1 MSTRE
6 LKICLMLALIFGA
19 GLFTGVLLDRKF
31 AAPEPMAGR
40 PRNAG
45 RNAPPRDQ
53 VMAEMKATVGF
64 TPQQEER
71 VGKILDGWWDQ
82 QKEVRVDAMQKR
94 MAIFEQMMPLVRTNL
109 TSDQI
114 PAFNKMEDRVRRRLR
129 QMLNRAN

>member
-6 LKICLMLALIFGA
+6 LKVGLMLALIFGA
-19 GLFTGVLLDRKF
+19 GIFTGVLLDRNF
-31 AAPEPMAGR
+31 AARDPVAGR

-45 RNAPPRDQ
+45 RNVPSRDH

-82 QKEVRVDAMQKR
+82 QKEVRVDAMKKR
-94 MAIFEQMMPLVRTNL
+94 LEIFEQMMPMVRTNL
-109 TSDQI
+109 TPAQI
-114 PAFNKMEDRVRRRLR
+114 PAFNKMEDRVRRRQQ